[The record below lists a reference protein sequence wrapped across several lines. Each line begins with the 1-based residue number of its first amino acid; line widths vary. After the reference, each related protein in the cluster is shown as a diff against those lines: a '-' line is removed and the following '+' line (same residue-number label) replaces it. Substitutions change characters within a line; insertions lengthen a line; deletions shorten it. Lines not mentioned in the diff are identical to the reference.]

1 MIKIILE
8 KFFKKRKESFN
19 DMKNINT
26 SVNDL
31 IFSYSLKSEGKIK
44 ELQQLKIDIDKKGEN
59 LTLEEKIKA
68 IEASKAVLGSTAKAP
83 VRNYC
88 IAMQE
93 VANHIKADRSQQEN
107 SFLEVT

>member
-1 MIKIILE
+1 MDKYQNIQLEAASKILE
-8 KFFKKRKESFN
+8 
-19 DMKNINT
+19 I
-26 SVNDL
+26 L
-31 IFSYSLKSEGKIK
+31 GLPCPH
-44 ELQQLKIDIDKKGEN
+44 
-59 LTLEEKIKA
+59 TLEEKIKA